1 MFLLA
6 AFLFD
11 TLLAILVGG
20 PFRSYQLRL
29 CGVDGSTEYD
39 TDSIQDEEQL
49 IGVLCFCQNGVRCA
63 ELLCY
68 WTRYQT
74 SKEKPYNALGFHC
87 FTAPEH
93 RGQGLN
99 KTLQTLAVCLL
110 PFFKRI
116 QSSRGTPP
124 QWVNPSNPPNRCTTL
139 VEPFFVGCQSINP
152 ISFHIM
158 KTHIGCTLHQDA
170 TYRLNQRNIYLQCG
184 LSSFPLPKDM
194 DTDTVHQLDQC
205 IRNIFDAPPY
215 TSLVSPLS
223 PENIQ
228 SASHKYIVRRQLRE
242 QFRRCSE
249 EYIAHC
255 GKPAYIALVQDHE
268 QIQKSQGSLCTECA
282 FTIAGEE
289 RDVRR
294 VVHKRVLDMHC
305 RSEWWRKGVLWGFR
319 GVLVEVVVGV
329 LCGLVWMA

>member
-39 TDSIQDEEQL
+39 TESIQDEEQL

-74 SKEKPYNALGFHC
+74 SKEEPYNAMGFHC

-93 RGQGLN
+93 REQGLN

-152 ISFHIM
+152 ISFHLSLI
-158 KTHIGCTLHQDA
+158 HI
-170 TYRLNQRNIYLQCG
+170 
-184 LSSFPLPKDM
+184 
-194 DTDTVHQLDQC
+194 
-205 IRNIFDAPPY
+205 
-215 TSLVSPLS
+215 
-223 PENIQ
+223 
-228 SASHKYIVRRQLRE
+228 
-242 QFRRCSE
+242 
-249 EYIAHC
+249 
-255 GKPAYIALVQDHE
+255 
-268 QIQKSQGSLCTECA
+268 
-282 FTIAGEE
+282 
-289 RDVRR
+289 
-294 VVHKRVLDMHC
+294 
-305 RSEWWRKGVLWGFR
+305 
-319 GVLVEVVVGV
+319 
-329 LCGLVWMA
+329 

>member
-29 CGVDGSTEYD
+29 CGVDGSIEYD
-39 TDSIQDEEQL
+39 TDSLQDDEQL

-74 SKEKPYNALGFHC
+74 SKEKPYNALGFHSL
-87 FTAPEH
+87 TAPEH
-93 RGQGLN
+93 REQGLN
-99 KTLQTLAVCLL
+99 TTLRTIAVCLL
-110 PFFKRI
+110 PFFKRMG
-116 QSSRGTPP
+116 SSGWITPD
-124 QWVNPSNPPNRCTTL
+124 
-139 VEPFFVGCQSINP
+139 EPFFVGSQTTSP

-158 KTHIGCTLHQDA
+158 NTHIGCTLQQD
-170 TYRLNQRNIYLQCG
+170 TSYQLNLKNIYLKCG
-184 LSSFPLPKDM
+184 IHSLPQPQDM
-194 DTDTVHQLDQC
+194 DTETVHQLDQC
-205 IRNIFDAPPY
+205 IRNIFDSPPY
-215 TSLVSPLS
+215 TSRVSPLS
-223 PENIQ
+223 PEMIQKIQ

-242 QFRRCSE
+242 HFRRCSE
-249 EYIAHC
+249 EYI
-255 GKPAYIALVQDHE
+255 GRYDKRTYLALVQHHE
-268 QIQKSQGSLCTECA
+268 DVRDVHESLCSDCA

-289 RDVRR
+289 RDVHR

>member
-39 TDSIQDEEQL
+39 TESIQDEEQL
-49 IGVLCFCQNGVRCA
+49 IGVLCFCQNGVHCA

-74 SKEKPYNALGFHC
+74 SKEKPYNAMGFHSL
-87 FTAPEH
+87 TAPEH
-93 RGQGLN
+93 REQGLN
-99 KTLQTLAVCLL
+99 TTLRTIAVCLL

-116 QSSRGTPP
+116 H
-124 QWVNPSNPPNRCTTL
+124 PSNPPNRCTTPG
-139 VEPFFVGCQSINP
+139 EPFFVGSQITSP

-158 KTHIGCTLHQDA
+158 KTHIGCTLHQDT

-184 LSSFPLPKDM
+184 IHPLPLPKDI
-194 DTDTVHQLDQC
+194 DDDTVQQLDQC
-205 IRNIFDAPPY
+205 IRNIFDSPPY
-215 TSLVSPLS
+215 TSCVSPLS

-242 QFRRCSE
+242 HFQRCSE
-249 EYIAHC
+249 EYIAHY
-255 GKPAYIALVQDHE
+255 GRPAYIALVQDHE

-305 RSEWWRKGVLWGFR
+305 RSEWWRKGVLLGFR

>member
-20 PFRSYQLRL
+20 PFQSYQLRL
-29 CGVDGSTEYD
+29 CGVGGSAEYD
-39 TDSIQDEEQL
+39 TDSLQDDEQL

-74 SKEKPYNALGFHC
+74 SKEKPYNAMGFHSL
-87 FTAPEH
+87 TAPEH
-93 RGQGLN
+93 REQGLN
-99 KTLQTLAVCLL
+99 TTLRTIAVCLL

-116 QSSRGTPP
+116 KSSREA
-124 QWVNPSNPPNRCTTL
+124 PNRCTTL
-139 VEPFFVGCQSINP
+139 DEPFFVGSQTTSP

-158 KTHIGCTLHQDA
+158 KTHMGCTLQQD
-170 TYRLNQRNIYLQCG
+170 TSYRLNLRNIHLQCG
-184 LSSFPLPKDM
+184 IHPLPLPTDI
-194 DTDTVHQLDQC
+194 DDDTVHQLDQC
-205 IRNIFDAPPY
+205 IRNIFDSPPY

-223 PENIQ
+223 PEKIQ
-228 SASHKYIVRRQLRE
+228 SCSRKWFINRQLRE
-242 QFRRCSE
+242 HFQRCSE
-249 EYIAHC
+249 EYIERC
-255 GKPAYIALVQDHE
+255 GKLAYLTLVQDHE
-268 QIQKSQGSLCTECA
+268 DVRDFHESLCTECA

-305 RSEWWRKGVLWGFR
+305 RSEWWRKGVLWGGR